1 MQAPLPVGLLRIN
14 SRCPPAGIVILD
26 PGIVVFISD
35 LDVKMVPVLPLAAVP
50 TMVPFESTAA
60 SITLIV
66 PDVVF
71 DAQRSTA
78 QEPL

>member
-1 MQAPLPVGLLRIN
+1 LLRIN
-14 SRCPPAGIVILD
+14 SRCPPAGTVIVD
-26 PGIVVFISD
+26 PEMVVFISD
-35 LDVKMVPVLPLAAVP
+35 LDGKMAPVLPLTAVP

-60 SITLIV
+60 TMTFIV

-71 DAQRSTA
+71 DAQRSTT